1 MGVYISNNIISEN
14 GLTATTS
21 NIINVISNSLSATT
35 LYGVGSGITNVST
48 NTVILNNDN
57 YSIQYN
63 NNGILSGS
71 SNFIYSGNTL
81 SFTGDSVF
89 NGLFYKLNSPSV
101 KQVHQWGGT
110 VTVGVTPGIIWTN
123 MPAGTSTW
131 LNTAAVITNDANYI
145 TDLTEYTECRL
156 FTSMQVAGA
165 RTGTSL
171 TVQYFNNE
179 TVQFETLVSVTIGNT
194 TGVKDSGWISIPIIA
209 KTETTIRLIG
219 SNGDPSAL
227 IDPRFSP
234 PILLI
239 R

>member
-1 MGVYISNNIISEN
+1 MSIFTNENIISED

-21 NIINVISNSLSATT
+21 VFTTMSVNSITATT
-35 LYGVGSGITNVST
+35 IQGDGSNLTNINSNLVLT
-48 NTVILNNDN
+48 NPNN
-57 YSIQYN
+57 SIQFN
-63 NNGILSGS
+63 NSDILSGS

-110 VTVGVTPGIIWTN
+110 VTAGITPGIIWTN
-123 MPAGTSTW
+123 MSAGTKTW
-131 LNTAAVITNDANYI
+131 LHSGANVLTNDANYI